1 MAITG
6 NIERPNK
13 TRELTPEQMNAMLA
27 KDLEPELTDKPVRTP
42 VSMTD
47 KEVKKNYQVMIT
59 PSVHDAGV
67 QAAKDLGDSFSGL
80 MESLLEE
87 YLRSRKYLI
96 YECSIFTT

>member
-6 NIERPNK
+6 KIERPNK
-13 TRELTPEQMNAMLA
+13 TRELTPEQMDAMLSQ
-27 KDLEPELTDKPVRTP
+27 DLEPELTDKPSRKTIL
-42 VSMTD
+42 MTD

-67 QAAKDLGDSFSGL
+67 QAAKDLGNSFSGL

-87 YLRSRKYLI
+87 YLRSRKY
-96 YECSIFTT
+96 